1 MSLISLLIRFTLI
14 FTASYFIVTVLM
26 IFVIALLRL
35 PSVIET
41 VIPYVLVWVVSFYV
55 LNQYNEKN
63 RELLS
68 KNKRWKIIFLMTLS
82 ALSIGIFFSYPV
94 HSANLAYDIQR
105 LLLWGL
111 FALPAYA
118 VLIWSA
124 EHRTQKRLL
133 ERYPEL
139 NISSDKPTPEA
150 P

>member
-1 MSLISLLIRFTLI
+1 MSLISLLTRFTLI

-35 PSVIET
+35 PPVIET

-94 HSANLAYDIQR
+94 HSTNLAHDIQR
-105 LLLWGL
+105 LLFGVL

-124 EHRTQKRLL
+124 EYRAQKRLL
-133 ERYPEL
+133 ENYPEL
-139 NISSDKPTPEA
+139 NISSDKPTSEA

>member
-1 MSLISLLIRFTLI
+1 MSLTSLFIRFTLI
-14 FTASYFIVTVLM
+14 FTVSYFIVTVLL

-35 PSVIET
+35 PPVIET
-41 VIPYVLVWVVSFYV
+41 VVPYVLVWVVSFYV

-82 ALSIGIFFSYPV
+82 ALAIGILFSYPV

-118 VLIWSA
+118 LLIWSA
-124 EHRTQKRLL
+124 QYRAQKRLL
-133 ERYPEL
+133 EAHPEL
-139 NISSDKPTPEA
+139 TVLSDKSTSEA

>member
-1 MSLISLLIRFTLI
+1 MGLISLLIRFTLI
-14 FTASYFIVTVLM
+14 FTASYFIVTALM

-35 PSVIET
+35 PSEIEI

-68 KNKRWKIIFLMTLS
+68 KNKRWKIIFLMTIS

-124 EHRTQKRLL
+124 EHRAQKRLL
-133 ERYPEL
+133 ESYPEL
-139 NISSDKPTPEA
+139 NISSDKPTSEA